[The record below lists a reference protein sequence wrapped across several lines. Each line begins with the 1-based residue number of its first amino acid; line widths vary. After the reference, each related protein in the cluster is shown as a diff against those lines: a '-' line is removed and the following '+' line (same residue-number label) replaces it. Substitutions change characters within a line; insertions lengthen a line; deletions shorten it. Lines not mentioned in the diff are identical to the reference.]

1 MVNLNN
7 NNMPIKILYV
17 EDDEVIRKSIS
28 RVLEPMVK
36 KIYQASNGKQA
47 LNIIQQKKIDLVIT
61 DIRMPNM
68 DGLSLI
74 KKIKELKL
82 NVPVI
87 ITTAFDEVEYLKQ
100 AIELHVDK
108 FICKPIN
115 MYNLIDNVKSMA
127 QTIIEQREIIKKR
140 LQLENYKKAI
150 RLTNFVIDIDETG
163 KILDTTESLRVY
175 LEENLN
181 EKFNIKNIQ
190 EIISSKIIINLMKK
204 VLAYE
209 VFTKEILISLKNENF
224 TFNLTAFASM
234 VNYDNSIK
242 SISIILKDLTHILKE
257 KDKIISY
264 LYEDKITGLQNRH
277 ALVNELNKNSSLVS
291 LILIHLDDFK
301 KYRHTYGF
309 KIADKMLEMVAK
321 ELKEFWPEQISRKLY
336 KLDDATFAIVAIKD
350 DNYNIERSK
359 ALAMSFM
366 EHFFNFHVDIEDLVL
381 DVSVTLGISCK
392 EESDILI
399 EALIALDIAKDSKQ
413 YYLCYSD
420 LKNPKETYE
429 KNIRTQKILKQ
440 ALINDDV
447 VPFYQPI
454 VNQHGNIVKYESLAR
469 VRLSKKPPS
478 FLMPNEFLEVV
489 KDSKNYESFTK
500 AIIRKSIRDMSEIKK
515 DVSINI
521 SFEDISNPSLI
532 FYIESLL
539 KEKLDFNV
547 TFEILESEG
556 LQDIDKTVTFCNLV
570 KSYGALIAI
579 DDFGSGYAN
588 YEYLFDLPIDILKI
602 DGSLIKKVSTYKGYL
617 LVESIVNLAKKLD
630 LQLVAEYVEN
640 EAIFDKLK
648 PLGIDMFQG
657 YCFAKPKPLEKLLKF

>member
-257 KDKIISY
+257 KDKIIHSSTMEY
-264 LYEDKITGLQNRH
+264 KYYNKYRELI
-277 ALVNELNKNSSLVS
+277 ELNFRNLKIVNNYSKLIGVSVKTINTACKKCADISAKQLLINRIILEAKRLLVKGDMKIYQIS
-291 LILIHLDDFK
+291 YYLGFNEPANFSAFFKKHTGMSTNDFK
-301 KYRHTYGF
+301 NIIK
-309 KIADKMLEMVAK
+309 
-321 ELKEFWPEQISRKLY
+321 LKEY
-336 KLDDATFAIVAIKD
+336 K
-350 DNYNIERSK
+350 
-359 ALAMSFM
+359 
-366 EHFFNFHVDIEDLVL
+366 
-381 DVSVTLGISCK
+381 
-392 EESDILI
+392 
-399 EALIALDIAKDSKQ
+399 
-413 YYLCYSD
+413 
-420 LKNPKETYE
+420 
-429 KNIRTQKILKQ
+429 
-440 ALINDDV
+440 
-447 VPFYQPI
+447 
-454 VNQHGNIVKYESLAR
+454 
-469 VRLSKKPPS
+469 
-478 FLMPNEFLEVV
+478 
-489 KDSKNYESFTK
+489 
-500 AIIRKSIRDMSEIKK
+500 
-515 DVSINI
+515 
-521 SFEDISNPSLI
+521 
-532 FYIESLL
+532 
-539 KEKLDFNV
+539 
-547 TFEILESEG
+547 
-556 LQDIDKTVTFCNLV
+556 
-570 KSYGALIAI
+570 
-579 DDFGSGYAN
+579 
-588 YEYLFDLPIDILKI
+588 
-602 DGSLIKKVSTYKGYL
+602 
-617 LVESIVNLAKKLD
+617 
-630 LQLVAEYVEN
+630 
-640 EAIFDKLK
+640 
-648 PLGIDMFQG
+648 
-657 YCFAKPKPLEKLLKF
+657 